1 MDNKPSTGLTA
12 TLDAAQ
18 WDRIGTMLMGQLN
31 QHKAETAAIEPIVAS
46 LRSQLQAKPAVAT
59 NGMRS
64 VPPSRDMEE
73 VIPEPDV
80 EVPSTA

>member
-46 LRSQLQAKPAVAT
+46 LRAQLQAKPT